1 MFVQDKTTKGG
12 RKGEAGEGGNKHDLS
27 ETRDS
32 RIDKMKIV
40 PLKQLG
46 TRYCKVAVNT
56 ALKSPRNVFFA
67 NCDSIKQKI
76 TNVSVPVS
84 DLLPPNA
91 ASPHGKPRPSK
102 TQPSREQILLPLD
115 AS

>member
-56 ALKSPRNVFFA
+56 ALKSPRNVFF
-67 NCDSIKQKI
+67 
-76 TNVSVPVS
+76 
-84 DLLPPNA
+84 L
-91 ASPHGKPRPSK
+91 
-102 TQPSREQILLPLD
+102 QIVILETKNNKRLG
-115 AS
+115 ARV